1 MAVLTTSLALNQNE
15 ITSSLFNQIISQQV
29 FSKNISGLRSLVE
42 RLRVDGTLY
51 GDTKLYVSTDILE
64 VYDFSQKGNSSLLT
78 VTEPPAPKLE
88 KIVIDQ
94 FKQIAVTVYPYL
106 QKRAFADEGTYAQFI
121 AVVLAW
127 LGDTKRVYE
136 TTLVN
141 AYVGTVKTNSTINK
155 VEVEM
160 PKKDQT
166 AVNLEESAN
175 RLRAM
180 AIGKALA
187 DLEVAMGDPSRSYNE
202 LGFMRAYDLSD
213 FIFVWNSAYS
223 NEIRAVDLPT
233 IFHKDSVV
241 AASADQFVL
250 PSHYFGNV
258 SSATTT
264 TANHRALRPMKVSG
278 VFYQAGQLI
287 ASGKTVTANSTYIAD
302 AKIIGKLVHKEAI
315 PFMSAFSVG
324 TSFYDQQK
332 LRENHWLTFGHNT
345 LDYIRNFPIITIEE
359 TNPAQ

>member
-1 MAVLTTSLALNQNE
+1 MALVTTSLALNQNE

-29 FSKNISGLRSLVE
+29 FSKNIAPLRSLAE

-94 FKQIAVTVYPYL
+94 FKQIAVTIFPYL

-141 AYVGTVKTNSTINK
+141 AYVGTVVSASTINS
-155 VEVEM
+155 VNAVM
-160 PKKDQT
+160 PKKTQT
-166 AVNLEESAN
+166 DVALDESAN

-180 AIGKALA
+180 AIGKTLA
-187 DLEVAMGDPSRSYNE
+187 DLEIAMGDPSRAYNE

-213 FIFVWNSAYS
+213 FIFVWNSAYA
-223 NEIRAVDLPT
+223 NEIRHVDLPT
-233 IFHKDSVV
+233 IFHNDGIVDTKG
-241 AASADQFVL
+241 ADQFIL
-250 PSHYFGNV
+250 PSHYFGTI

-264 TANHRALRPMKVSG
+264 NGTHRALRPMKVDG
-278 VFYQAGQLI
+278 TFYQAGQLI
-287 ASGKTVTANSTYIAD
+287 ATGKTVAANSTYIAD
-302 AKIIGKLVHKEAI
+302 ATTVGKLVHKESI

-324 TSFYDQQK
+324 TSFYDAQK

-345 LDYIRNFPIITIEE
+345 LDYIRNYPIIKIVE
-359 TNPAQ
+359 TNPA

>member
-1 MAVLTTSLALNQNE
+1 MAVLSTTLALNQNE

-42 RLRVDGTLY
+42 RLRVDGTLF

-64 VYDFSQKGNSSLLT
+64 VYDFSQKGNTSLLT

-106 QKRAFADEGTYAQFI
+106 QKRAFMDEGTYAQFI
-121 AVVLAW
+121 AVVLSW
-127 LGDTKRVYE
+127 LSDTKRVYE

-141 AYVGTVKTNSTINK
+141 AYVGTVASSSTINS
-155 VEVEM
+155 VNVLM
-160 PKKDQT
+160 PVKEQT
-166 AVNLEESAN
+166 STTLTESAN
-175 RLRAM
+175 RLRAA

-187 DLEVAMGDPSRSYNE
+187 DLEVAMGDPSRAYNE

-213 FIFVWNSAYS
+213 FIFVWNSAYA
-223 NEIRAVDLPT
+223 NEIRYVDLPT
-233 IFHKDSVV
+233 IFHKDGIVGEQG
-241 AASADQFVL
+241 ADSFIL
-250 PSHYFGNV
+250 PSHYFGTISN
-258 SSATTT
+258 ATTT
-264 TANHRALRPMKVSG
+264 NGTHRALKPMKVDT
-278 VFYQAGQLI
+278 VYYNAGQAI
-287 ASGKTVTANSTYIAD
+287 ATGKTVTTNTTYIAD
-302 AKIIGKLVHKEAI
+302 ATVIGKLIHKEAI

-345 LDYIRNFPIITIEE
+345 LDYIRNFPLIKLVE
-359 TNPAQ
+359 TNPT